1 MVGGAL
7 VVVAPG
13 PVVSEVVVS
22 EAVVSEAV
30 VAPEGVLVVV
40 SEEQARREVASSS
53 AEPAVAMRR
62 RVFIRGPFWWVGCPR
77 TCGTRCLRR
86 SGLVD
91 VAHGSRVHLTS

>member
-13 PVVSEVVVS
+13 PVVAG
-22 EAVVSEAV
+22 AVVSEAV

-40 SEEQARREVASSS
+40 SEEQARREVASS